1 MIVNELR
8 APCVYLFTVW
18 GVERSRVSDVGGTQV
33 IMGSKPAVLD
43 QLDGDLGVGR
53 TDHVERVSITGS
65 GLLGGQRRG
74 QLRQRVAT
82 LNLTS

>member
-1 MIVNELR
+1 M
-8 APCVYLFTVW
+8 YLFTVW
-18 GVERSRVSDVGGTQV
+18 GVERSGVSDVGRTQV
-33 IMGSKPAVLD
+33 VMRSEPAVLD
-43 QLDGDLGVGR
+43 QLDGDLGVGGAE
-53 TDHVERVSITGS
+53 HVERVAITGR